1 MTPEEIDRLLERPRT
16 GILTTLDGDGWPH
29 PAAMWFV
36 PTDSGVSM
44 WTYGKS
50 QKAVNARRDPRAA
63 FLVEVGDSYVELRG
77 VMVRGLV
84 EVIEDFEPVRDIG
97 IALYERYTEPKMGI
111 PVTEGPL
118 AEIERQ
124 AHKRVGLRLPFTR
137 VASWD
142 HRRL

>member
-1 MTPEEIDRLLERPRT
+1 MTQEEIDRFLEQPRT

-29 PAAMWFV
+29 PTAMWFV
-36 PTDSGVSM
+36 PTDSGISM

-63 FLVEVGDSYVELRG
+63 FLVEDGDSYDELRG
-77 VMVRGLV
+77 VMVRGSVEIVEDYGLV
-84 EVIEDFEPVRDIG
+84 REIG
-97 IALYERYTEPKMGI
+97 VALYERYTEPKVGI
-111 PVTEGPL
+111 PVMEGPIV
-118 AEIERQ
+118 EIERQ

-142 HRRL
+142 HRLL